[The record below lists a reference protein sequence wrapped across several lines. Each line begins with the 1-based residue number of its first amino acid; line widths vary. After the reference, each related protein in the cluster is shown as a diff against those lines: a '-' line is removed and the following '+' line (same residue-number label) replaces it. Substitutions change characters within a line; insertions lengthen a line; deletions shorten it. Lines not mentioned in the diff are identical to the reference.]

1 MAVKIA
7 APVEDPFANLRQ
19 NFREESEER
28 LGGMDRL
35 VEDVLDGKRKFAA
48 ALSQLR
54 RDTHTLKG
62 MGEASGFPLVS
73 LVAHRLENY
82 IDDIDPAHRDEALAG
97 IRVHIDAMAKAMEA
111 ATAPSDAEIT
121 RVLRA
126 LPVPRAFNPDEI
138 ELRNVEAL
146 LVTSSRVVGR
156 LVARELAACGIRA
169 ILTQS
174 ATEAFTLAIRMK
186 PNLIIASATMAE
198 LPGTDLA
205 RALTAMASTNRIP
218 VAILTS
224 LDDSEL
230 TRQGLPSSIPTIH
243 TGPQLSGDLAQ
254 VITRY
259 GIG

>member
-1 MAVKIA
+1 MVSSVH

-19 NFREESEER
+19 SFREESEER
-28 LGGMDRL
+28 LAGMDRL
-35 VEDVLDGKRKFAA
+35 VERAMSGKTAFAA
-48 ALSQLR
+48 VASQLR

-82 IDDIDPAHRDEALAG
+82 LDDIDPAHADDALID
-97 IRVHIDAMAKAMEA
+97 IRAHIDAMAKAMEGVTIDDNA
-111 ATAPSDAEIT
+111 IAS
-121 RVLRA
+121 VLRS
-126 LPVPRAFNPDEI
+126 LPIPRAFNPDDI

-156 LVARELAACGIRA
+156 LVARDLAACGIRA

-186 PNLIIASATMAE
+186 PNLIITSATMAE

-205 RALTAMASTNRIP
+205 RALTAMATTNKIP

-224 LDDSEL
+224 LAEDDPARK
-230 TRQGLPSSIPTIH
+230 TLPAGIPTIR
-243 TGPQLSGDLAQ
+243 TGAHLSDDLAA
-254 VITRY
+254 VITAY

>member
-1 MAVKIA
+1 MVSSPQAHI
-7 APVEDPFANLRQ
+7 EDPFANLRQ
-19 NFREESEER
+19 SFREELDER
-28 LGGMDRL
+28 LAGMDRL
-35 VEDVLDGKRKFAA
+35 VEEVIEGKAAFAA
-48 ALSQLR
+48 VAAQLR

-82 IDDIDPAHRDEALAG
+82 LDDIEPAQAESALLD
-97 IRVHIDAMAKAMEA
+97 IRAHIDAMAKAMEGHRVDD
-111 ATAPSDAEIT
+111 ATIAT
-121 RVLRA
+121 VLRA
-126 LPVPRAFNPDEI
+126 LPIPHAFNPDEI

-156 LVARELAACGIRA
+156 LVARDLAACGIRA

-186 PNLIIASATMAE
+186 PNLIITSATMAE

-205 RALTAMASTNRIP
+205 RALAAMATTNKIP
-218 VAILTS
+218 VAVLTS
-224 LDDSEL
+224 LAEDDPA
-230 TRQGLPSSIPTIH
+230 RKGLPAGIPTIR
-243 TGPQLSGDLAQ
+243 TGPYLSDDLAA

>member
-1 MAVKIA
+1 MVSSSQL
-7 APVEDPFANLRQ
+7 PVEDPFANLRQ
-19 NFREESEER
+19 TFREESTER
-28 LGGMDRL
+28 LAGMDRM
-35 VEDVLDGKRKFAA
+35 VEEVLGQKRPFAA
-48 ALSQLR
+48 AAAQLR

-82 IDDIDPAHRDEALAG
+82 LDDIDPAHAADALLD
-97 IRVHIDAMAKAMEA
+97 IRAHIDAMDKAMEGHGVDDA
-111 ATAPSDAEIT
+111 AIA
-121 RVLRA
+121 RVLRS
-126 LPVPRAFNPDEI
+126 LPIPRAFNPDDV

-156 LVARELAACGIRA
+156 LVARDLAACGIRA

-186 PNLIIASATMAE
+186 PNLIITSATMAE

-205 RALTAMASTNRIP
+205 RALMAMATTNKIP

-224 LDDSEL
+224 LAEGDPG
-230 TRQGLPSSIPTIH
+230 RKALPTGIPTIR
-243 TGPQLSGDLAQ
+243 TGPHLSDDLAA
-254 VITRY
+254 VITAY

>member
-1 MAVKIA
+1 MAVRTMV
-7 APVEDPFANLRQ
+7 PVEDPFLNLRQ
-19 NFREESEER
+19 TFREESEER
-28 LGGMDRL
+28 LGQMDRL
-35 VEDVLDGKRKFAA
+35 IEQVLENATPLPA

-82 IDDIDPAHRDEALAG
+82 IDDMDMAHGETALVD
-97 IRVHIDAMAKAMEA
+97 IRAHVDAMAQAMEHPGA
-111 ATAPSDAEIT
+111 SDSAIATA
-121 RVLRA
+121 LRA
-126 LPVPRAFNPDEI
+126 LPMPRAFNPDEI
-138 ELRNVEAL
+138 ELRNVEVL

-186 PNLIIASATMAE
+186 PNLIITSATMAE

-205 RALTAMASTNRIP
+205 RALAAMATTHSIP

-224 LDDSEL
+224 LDEGEL
-230 TRQGLPSSIPTIH
+230 AKHLPAGIPTIH
-243 TGPQLSGDLAQ
+243 TGASLSGDLAA

>member
-1 MAVKIA
+1 MAARNA
-7 APVEDPFANLRQ
+7 APADDPFVNLRQ
-19 NFREESEER
+19 TFREESEER

-35 VEDVLDGKRKFAA
+35 VESALEGAISLAA
-48 ALSQLR
+48 VIAQLR

-62 MGEASGFPLVS
+62 MGDGSGFPLVS

-82 IDDIDPAHRDEALAG
+82 LDDADPAHAEDALLD
-97 IRVHIDAMAKAMEA
+97 IRAHIDAMAAAMEETPTDDAGIA
-111 ATAPSDAEIT
+111 A
-121 RVLRA
+121 VLRA
-126 LPVPRAFNPDEI
+126 LPTPRALNPDEI

-169 ILTQS
+169 VLTQS

-186 PNLIIASATMAE
+186 PNLIITSATMAE

-205 RALTAMASTNRIP
+205 RALAAMATTHRIP

-224 LDDSEL
+224 LDDGEL
-230 TRQGLPSSIPTIH
+230 SKQGLPQGISTIH
-243 TGPQLSGDLAQ
+243 TGPSLSADLAA
-254 VITRY
+254 VITAY
-259 GIG
+259 SIG

>member
-1 MAVKIA
+1 MAA
-7 APVEDPFANLRQ
+7 APAPSDDPFVNLRQ
-19 NFREESEER
+19 TFREESEER
-28 LGGMDRL
+28 LGGMDKL
-35 VEDVLDGKRKFAA
+35 VEQIRKGIAPFAPT
-48 ALSQLR
+48 LSQLR

-73 LVAHRLENY
+73 MIAHRLENY
-82 IDDIDPAHRDEALAG
+82 LDDLDPDFGEGALAD
-97 IRVHIDAMAKAMEA
+97 IRLHIDAMSKAMEGNA
-111 ATAPSDAEIT
+111 LEDATIAS
-121 RVLRA
+121 VLRS
-126 LPVPRAFNPDEI
+126 LPIPHAFNPDEI
-138 ELRNVEAL
+138 ELRNVVAL

-156 LVARELAACGIRA
+156 LVARDLAACGIRA

-205 RALTAMASTNRIP
+205 RALAAMASTNKIP

-224 LDDSEL
+224 LGESEL
-230 TRQGLPSSIPTIH
+230 TRQGLPRGIPTIR
-243 TGPQLSGDLAQ
+243 TGPHLSEDLAR
-254 VITRY
+254 VITAY

>member
-1 MAVKIA
+1 MAAKTLVPA
-7 APVEDPFANLRQ
+7 EDPFVNLRQ
-19 NFREESEER
+19 TFREESEER
-28 LGGMDRL
+28 LGQMDRL
-35 VEDVLDGKRKFAA
+35 IEAA
-48 ALSQLR
+48 LHGVTPLPGALSQLR

-82 IDDIDPAHRDEALAG
+82 LDDMDLGQGEAALLDIRAH
-97 IRVHIDAMAKAMEA
+97 VDAMAEAMDSA
-111 ATAPSDAEIT
+111 ASDDAF
-121 RVLRA
+121 VAAALRA
-126 LPVPRAFNPDEI
+126 LPMPRAFNPDEI

-205 RALTAMASTNRIP
+205 RALAAMATTHRIP

-224 LDDSEL
+224 LDEGEL
-230 TRQGLPSSIPTIH
+230 SKHLPAGIPTIH
-243 TGPQLSGDLAQ
+243 TGASLSGDLAA

>member
-1 MAVKIA
+1 MDGRTA
-7 APVEDPFANLRQ
+7 APAEDPFVNLRQ
-19 NFREESEER
+19 TFREEAEDR

-35 VEDVLDGKRKFAA
+35 IDAARDGATPLAA
-48 ALSQLR
+48 ALAQLR

-82 IDDIDPAHRDEALAG
+82 LDDLEPAPGERALLD
-97 IRVHIDAMAKAMEA
+97 IRAYVDQMAKAMEDQAGDDA
-111 ATAPSDAEIT
+111 AVTA
-121 RVLRA
+121 VLRG
-126 LPVPRAFNPDEI
+126 LPMPRAFNPDEV

-156 LVARELAACGIRA
+156 LVARELAACGIRTV
-169 ILTQS
+169 LTQS
-174 ATEAFTLAIRMK
+174 TTEAFTLAIRMK

-205 RALTAMASTNRIP
+205 RALAAMATTHRIP

-224 LDDSEL
+224 LDEAKL
-230 TRQGLPSSIPTIH
+230 AKQGLPAGIPTIR
-243 TGPQLSGDLAQ
+243 TGAPLSSDLAA
-254 VITRY
+254 VITAY

>member
-1 MAVKIA
+1 MVTSLQAH
-7 APVEDPFANLRQ
+7 VEDPFVNLRQ
-19 NFREESEER
+19 SFREESEER
-28 LGGMDRL
+28 LAGMDRL
-35 VEDVLDGKRKFAA
+35 VEEVLGGHRALAA

-82 IDDIDPAHRDEALAG
+82 LDDIEPEHAQDALYD
-97 IRVHIDAMAKAMEA
+97 IRAHIDAMAKAMEGA
-111 ATAPSDAEIT
+111 AIDDATIAS
-121 RVLRA
+121 VLRT
-126 LPVPRAFNPDEI
+126 LPIPRTFNPDDI

-156 LVARELAACGIRA
+156 LVARDLAACGIRA
-169 ILTQS
+169 LLTQS

-186 PNLIIASATMAE
+186 PNLIITSATMAE

-205 RALTAMASTNRIP
+205 RALTAMATTNKIA

-224 LDDSEL
+224 LAEDDPARRS
-230 TRQGLPSSIPTIH
+230 LPAGIPTIR
-243 TGPQLSGDLAQ
+243 TGAHLSDDLAA
-254 VITRY
+254 VITAY

>member
-1 MAVKIA
+1 MAA
-7 APVEDPFANLRQ
+7 RTPAQAEDPFANLRQ
-19 NFREESEER
+19 TFREESEER

-35 VEDVLDGKRKFAA
+35 VEQVLDGDRPFATA
-48 ALSQLR
+48 VSQLR

-82 IDDIDPAHRDEALAG
+82 LDDIDPGHRDEALVG
-97 IRVHIDAMAKAMEA
+97 IRAHIDAMAQAMEEKA
-111 ATAPSDAEIT
+111 APDDAEIA

-126 LPVPRAFNPDEI
+126 LPMPRAFNPDEI

-146 LVTSSRVVGR
+146 LVTSSRVAGR

-224 LDDSEL
+224 LGESEL
-230 TRQGLPSSIPTIH
+230 SRQGLPQGIPTIR
-243 TGPQLSGDLAQ
+243 TGAQLSGDLAQ

>member
-1 MAVKIA
+1 MVSSPQAHVD
-7 APVEDPFANLRQ
+7 DPFTNLRQ
-19 NFREESEER
+19 SFREDSEER
-28 LGGMDRL
+28 LAGMDRQ
-35 VEDVLDGKRKFAA
+35 VEEVLEGKIAFAA
-48 ALSQLR
+48 IASQLR

-82 IDDIDPAHRDEALAG
+82 LDDIDAAPDEAALLD
-97 IRVHIDAMAKAMEA
+97 IRAHIDAMAKAMEGHGIDDDTIA
-111 ATAPSDAEIT
+111 G
-121 RVLRA
+121 VLRA
-126 LPVPRAFNPDEI
+126 LPIPRAFNPDDI
-138 ELRNVEAL
+138 ELRNVEVL

-156 LVARELAACGIRA
+156 LVARDLAACGIRA

-186 PNLIIASATMAE
+186 PNLIITSATMAE

-205 RALTAMASTNRIP
+205 RALAAMATTNKIP
-218 VAILTS
+218 VAVLTS
-224 LDDSEL
+224 LAEDDPA
-230 TRQGLPSSIPTIH
+230 RKGLPSTIPTIR
-243 TGPQLSGDLAQ
+243 TGAHLSDDLAA

>member
-1 MAVKIA
+1 MAFRTA
-7 APVEDPFANLRQ
+7 AQTEDPFVNLRQ
-19 NFREESEER
+19 SFREESEER
-28 LGGMDRL
+28 LAGMDGLIDAAR
-35 VEDVLDGKRKFAA
+35 DGTMPLAA
-48 ALSQLR
+48 ALAQLR

-82 IDDIDPAHRDEALAG
+82 IDDLDAQPAEAALDD
-97 IRVHIDAMAKAMEA
+97 IRVHVDQMARAMEEPASDDATIA
-111 ATAPSDAEIT
+111 A
-121 RVLRA
+121 VLRG
-126 LPVPRAFNPDEI
+126 LPMPRAFNPDEI

-186 PNLIIASATMAE
+186 PNLIITSATMAE

-205 RALTAMASTNRIP
+205 RALAAMATTHNIP

-224 LDDSEL
+224 LDESEL
-230 TRQGLPSSIPTIH
+230 AKHGLPAGVPTIR
-243 TGPQLSGDLAQ
+243 TGAPLSGDLAA
-254 VITRY
+254 VITAH